1 VKRVRPEEELVERV
15 LSNGRFVKRI
25 RSVRRQLGFTL
36 LEVMIAVAIM
46 GIGIVGALQLFSG
59 SMNLAG
65 ASDQQSKATVL
76 ARALID
82 EEMWRDV
89 LEENQRTGT
98 EGIFSWTVLTQPIER
113 ELLGNNEDD
122 AELHDVADELGL
134 WLIHAEVRWQA
145 ALGEKTVLLETA
157 RIGRV
162 PE

>member
-1 VKRVRPEEELVERV
+1 MKRA
-15 LSNGRFVKRI
+15 
-25 RSVRRQLGFTL
+25 RRQLGFTL

-46 GIGIVGALQLFSG
+46 GIGIVGALELFSG

-82 EEMWRDV
+82 EEMWRDM
-89 LEENQRTGT
+89 LEDNQRAGT
-98 EGIFSWTVLTQPIER
+98 EGIFSWTVVTHPIER
-113 ELLGNNEDD
+113 ELVGNDEDV
-122 AELHDVADELGL
+122 ELHDVADELGL
-134 WLIHAEVRWQA
+134 WLIQAEVRWQA

-157 RIGRV
+157 RIGRL